1 MQHNLAV
8 ALLSVLLLALSLP
21 VAVEAYVAAPTTFSR
36 QRQVSKY
43 VTLASHQLMYFEEFC
58 K

>member
-8 ALLSVLLLALSLP
+8 ALLSVLLLALS
-21 VAVEAYVAAPTTFSR
+21 VAVEAYVAALQQPSVDSGR
-36 QRQVSKY
+36 
-43 VTLASHQLMYFEEFC
+43 LANMLHWLRINYFEEFC